1 MYIVVDTVYTGWY
14 VYSVEY
20 YVMMTILHYT
30 RQNLYTI
37 HYTVIKRDR
46 TLKSCNQPPAFLQ
59 ELLIEQDLPV

>member
-14 VYSVEY
+14 VYGVEY

-46 TLKSCNQPPAFLQ
+46 TLKSCNQSVLKTKNTSIFAGNTH
-59 ELLIEQDLPV
+59 